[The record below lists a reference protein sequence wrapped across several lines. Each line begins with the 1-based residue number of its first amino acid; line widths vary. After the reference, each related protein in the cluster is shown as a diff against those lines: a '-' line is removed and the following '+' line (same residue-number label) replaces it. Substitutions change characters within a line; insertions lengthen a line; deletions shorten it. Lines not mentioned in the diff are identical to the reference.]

1 MRQDHA
7 PLKENGRM
15 TELHFLTIAEAS
27 EKIRSKAVSPVE
39 LLHAFMAR
47 IKTLDGRLNS
57 HILVLEDAAMTDAK
71 QAEAEIMA
79 GNWKGRLHGIP
90 IGLKDIYNTAGI
102 TTTGHS
108 ALFKDHVPAE
118 DAFTV
123 KCLREAGAVFTGK
136 LSTWEFAI
144 GGTSFD
150 LPWPPARNPWNLE
163 RDPSGSSSGSGAAV
177 AAGLCMG
184 AMGTDT
190 GGSIRG
196 PAAWCGIAGHKPT
209 YGLLSRRGIL
219 PLSFS
224 LDHAGPMC
232 WTSEDCALM
241 MNALAQHDPL
251 DAACAAVEAEDFTA
265 GLGGSLKGLRVGV
278 VRHFFE
284 TDLTTDAETIAALEN
299 ALVALRDMGAIT
311 FDVTL
316 SPFDV
321 YADIGSLIS
330 RSESFAFHQEW
341 LRSTPELYGAYGRQ
355 RLMAGAFI
363 AAADYVNA
371 QRQRARLITEM
382 AHVMKTA
389 DVLVF
394 PTARCPARP
403 IGEDSMTSGF
413 QPFFNRAFNV
423 TGNPALSI
431 CNGYSESDLPL
442 SLQIGGRPFED
453 ALVLK
458 VGDALE
464 KALGTRSRRPP
475 FAL

>member
-1 MRQDHA
+1 
-7 PLKENGRM
+7 M
-15 TELHFLTIAEAS
+15 TEPHFLTIAEAAAR
-27 EKIRSKAVSPVE
+27 IRAKTLSPVE
-39 LLHAFMAR
+39 LTAAYLAR
-47 IKTLDGRLNS
+47 VKKLDGALNS
-57 HILVLEDAAMTDAK
+57 HILVLEDRAMAAAE
-71 QAEAEIMA
+71 QAEAEIAA
-79 GNWKGRLHGIP
+79 GAWKGPLHGIP

-102 TTTGHS
+102 ATPGHS

-123 KCLREAGAVFTGK
+123 KCLRDAGAVFTGK

-150 LPWPPARNPWNLE
+150 LPWPPARNPWDLS

-177 AAGLCMG
+177 AAGLCAG

-196 PAAWCGIAGHKPT
+196 PAAWCGSAGLKPT
-209 YGLLSRRGIL
+209 YGWLSRRGIL

-241 MNALAQHDPL
+241 MDALTKHDPL
-251 DAACAAVEAEDFTA
+251 DAANADVPSPGFAAA
-265 GLGGSLKGLRVGV
+265 LGGGLKDLRVGV

-284 TDLTTDAETIAALEN
+284 KDLSTDAETIAALEDS
-299 ALVALRDMGAIT
+299 LVALRDMGAVV

-316 SPFDV
+316 SPFGV
-321 YADIGSLIS
+321 YGDTGSLIS
-330 RSESFAFHQEW
+330 RTEAFAFHQQW
-341 LRSTPELYGAYGRQ
+341 LRKTPELYGEYGRN

-363 AAADYVNA
+363 AASDYVNA
-371 QRQRARLITEM
+371 QRNRAKLVAEV
-382 AHVMKTA
+382 AEVMQTA

-394 PTARCPARP
+394 PTARCPARE
-403 IGEDSMTSGF
+403 IGEDSMASGF

-423 TGNPALSI
+423 TGNPGLSI
-431 CNGYSESDLPL
+431 CNGYSAGGLPL
-442 SLQIGGRPFED
+442 SMQIGGRPFED

-458 VGDALE
+458 VGNALE
-464 KALGTRSRRPP
+464 KAMGTRTRRPA
-475 FAL
+475 FAY

>member
-1 MRQDHA
+1 
-7 PLKENGRM
+7 M
-15 TELHFLTIAEAS
+15 TDLHFLTIAQAS
-27 EKIRSKAVSPVE
+27 ALIKAQKLSPVE
-39 LLHAFMAR
+39 LTTAFLAR
-47 IKTLDGRLNS
+47 IEQLDGRLNS
-57 HILVLEDAAMTDAK
+57 HLLVLEEQAMRDAAR
-71 QAEAEIMA
+71 AEAEISA
-79 GNWKGRLHGIP
+79 GGWKGPLHGIP
-90 IGLKDIYNTAGI
+90 IGLKDIYNTAGVR
-102 TTTGHS
+102 TTGHS
-108 ALFKDHVPAE
+108 ALFADHVPAE

-123 KCLREAGAVFTGK
+123 ALLREAGAVVLGK

-150 LPWPPARNPWNLE
+150 LPWPPARNPWDLT

-177 AAGLCMG
+177 ASGLCMA

-196 PAAWCGIAGHKPT
+196 PAAWCGIAGLKPT
-209 YGLLSRRGIL
+209 YGYLSRRGIL

-241 MNALAQHDPL
+241 MNVLARHDPL
-251 DAACAAVEAEDFTA
+251 DAASAEVPPVDFTA
-265 GLGGSLKGLRVGV
+265 TIGSGLRGMRVGV

-284 TDLTTDAETIAALEN
+284 TDLSTDDETIAALDSSL
-299 ALVALRDMGAIT
+299 AALRDLGASVG
-311 FDVTL
+311 DVTL
-316 SPFDV
+316 PPFGDFADV
-321 YADIGSLIS
+321 GSLIS
-330 RSESFAFHQEW
+330 RSESYAFHQHW
-341 LRSTPELYGAYGRQ
+341 LRETPEKYGAFGRQ

-363 AAADYVNA
+363 APAGYVNA
-371 QRQRARLITEM
+371 QRQRAKLVATVGDAMR
-382 AHVMKTA
+382 TA

-403 IGEDSMTSGF
+403 IGEDSMASGF
-413 QPFFNRAFNV
+413 QPFFNRVFNV

-431 CNGYSESDLPL
+431 CNGYSASGLPL

-453 ALVLK
+453 ALVLR

-464 KALGTRSRRPP
+464 KALGTRTRRPA